1 MLNADE
7 IERIKKYIGPDGKL
21 IIDESLTE
29 AEKQNFEY
37 INSLDVD
44 LLKVINKDRNKTK
57 KSFVDED
64 LDEEDESDDFDDI
77 SYDSSSL
84 EDSAEISENE
94 NVSVNDLEDL
104 F

>member
-44 LLKVINKDRNKTK
+44 LLKVINKDRKKKK

>member
-44 LLKVINKDRNKTK
+44 LLKVINKDRSKPK
-57 KSFVDED
+57 KV
-64 LDEEDESDDFDDI
+64 LLMKI
-77 SYDSSSL
+77 
-84 EDSAEISENE
+84 
-94 NVSVNDLEDL
+94 
-104 F
+104 

>member
-1 MLNADE
+1 MNS
-7 IERIKKYIGPDGKL
+7 KKKGL
-21 IIDESLTE
+21 L
-29 AEKQNFEY
+29 
-37 INSLDVD
+37 SLDVD
-44 LLKVINKDRNKTK
+44 LLKVINKDRSKPK

>member
-44 LLKVINKDRNKTK
+44 LLKVTK